1 MTAQTACYLT
11 PGTWAARGP
20 PVPVSCHTAVKHST
34 RICTSDWLTAG
45 KVNLSPHTWM
55 CFSTQGTLP
64 HNKVEVQDLSTWFAT
79 HCHQDVT
86 TRTTRLLDNSC
97 RLEALQAGTDG
108 TGWILWHALSEL
120 LPLAISL
127 QQLHRRQLEL
137 TPRLSSHTAGSK
149 KRGAQ
154 RSAGT
159 LSIVPAGRCSIK
171 IRAEPI
177 HRATKQCSYPT
188 GQGPVQ
194 SILRK
199 SFIISAADVAN
210 QNQDVAA
217 DTVKAQ
223 ESSPLGKGK
232 A

>member
-45 KVNLSPHTWM
+45 KVNLSPHTWT

-97 RLEALQAGTDG
+97 RLEALRAGTDG
-108 TGWILWHALSEL
+108 TGWILRHALSEL

-127 QQLHRRQLEL
+127 QQLHRR
-137 TPRLSSHTAGSK
+137 RLGKKPGWK
-149 KRGAQ
+149 KREHGKSNIACRLQEKLYIFIYILNNIQTIVRNYQEKLKPFSSLPSFTVFGA
-154 RSAGT
+154 
-159 LSIVPAGRCSIK
+159 
-171 IRAEPI
+171 
-177 HRATKQCSYPT
+177 ATKTCMQYHTLLYQNNSEFLWNRYSY
-188 GQGPVQ
+188 
-194 SILRK
+194 
-199 SFIISAADVAN
+199 
-210 QNQDVAA
+210 
-217 DTVKAQ
+217 
-223 ESSPLGKGK
+223 
-232 A
+232 